1 MKSKKSTN
9 KNGAITKK
17 ITLNS
22 ERKDM
27 TITDTLALCSINR
40 CSSSRVSKM
49 LMRQRMTKA
58 KQHKYRHI
66 SRCLGD

>member
-40 CSSSRVSKM
+40 CSS
-49 LMRQRMTKA
+49 RMTKA